1 MKTGIFLFA
10 VLAVVVT
17 SQYNIADEV
26 QKRMAEPPAQTM
38 TYEVQEG
45 DTVWDIAGRHSDN
58 RTDVRSVVYAIESDN
73 HIQNGA
79 LTPGQKIIIRK

>member
-17 SQYNIADEV
+17 SQYNIADEI

-45 DTVWDIAGRHSDN
+45 DTVWDIAGMHSDKC
-58 RTDVRSVVYAIESDN
+58 TAVS
-73 HIQNGA
+73 
-79 LTPGQKIIIRK
+79 

>member
-17 SQYNIADEV
+17 SHYNIADEI

-45 DTVWDIAGRHSDN
+45 DTVWDIAGRQSDN
-58 RTDVRSVVYAIESDN
+58 CTDIRSVVYAIESDN
-73 HIQNGA
+73 QIQNGT
-79 LTPGQKIIIRK
+79 LTPGQKIVIRK

>member
-1 MKTGIFLFA
+1 
-10 VLAVVVT
+10 
-17 SQYNIADEV
+17 
-26 QKRMAEPPAQTM
+26 M

-73 HIQNGA
+73 HIKNGT

>member
-17 SQYNIADEV
+17 SHYNIADEI

-58 RTDVRSVVYAIESDN
+58 RTDIRSVVYAIESG
-73 HIQNGA
+73 HQIQSGS
-79 LTPGQKIIIRK
+79 LTPGQRFSIRK

>member
-17 SQYNIADEV
+17 SQYNIADEI

-58 RTDVRSVVYAIESDN
+58 CTDVRSVVYAIESDN
-73 HIQNGA
+73 HIQSGA
-79 LTPGQKIIIRK
+79 LTPGQKIIIHK

>member
-10 VLAVVVT
+10 VMAVVVT
-17 SQYNIADEV
+17 SHYNIADEI

-38 TYEVQEG
+38 MYEVQEG

-58 RTDVRSVVYAIESDN
+58 RRDVRYVVYSIESD
-73 HIQNGA
+73 HPLPTCA
-79 LTPGQKIIIRK
+79 LKPVQKFIIRI

>member
-17 SQYNIADEV
+17 SHYNIADEIH
-26 QKRMAEPPAQTM
+26 KRMAEPPAQTM

-45 DTVWDIAGRHSDN
+45 DTVWDIAGRHSGKLWH
-58 RTDVRSVVYAIESDN
+58 SIISAI
-73 HIQNGA
+73 IPMQK
-79 LTPGQKIIIRK
+79 GQTEQR

>member
-1 MKTGIFLFA
+1 MKTGIFLFV

-17 SQYNIADEV
+17 SHYNIADEI
-26 QKRMAEPPAQTM
+26 QKRMAEPPAQAM

-73 HIQNGA
+73 HIKNGT
-79 LTPGQKIIIRK
+79 LTPGQRIIIRK

>member
-17 SQYNIADEV
+17 SHYNIADEI

-45 DTVWDIAGRHSDN
+45 DTVWDIAGRHGDN
-58 RTDVRSVVYAIESDN
+58 RIDVRSVVYAIESDN
-73 HIQNGA
+73 HIQNGT

>member
-10 VLAVVVT
+10 VLAIVVT
-17 SQYNIADEV
+17 SHYNIADEI

-45 DTVWDIAGRHSDN
+45 DTI
-58 RTDVRSVVYAIESDN
+58 
-73 HIQNGA
+73 
-79 LTPGQKIIIRK
+79 